1 MPGHWRGRVRKINL
15 FGSSY
20 LPPDYV
26 ELTEPKRT
34 IEPSFWEFQ
43 MRVRNATPT
52 ELPVLKQE
60 AKKRFRAEGPFE
72 MTICLSHKKRR
83 KINAVSNVEGG
94 LRIPC
99 EDAAGGVLAAFL
111 RVFGAGGDWK
121 SPRSCCFFACF
132 AGGAASAFFA
142 FGAAFR
148 DAGAGGDWKAPRF
161 SFLAGGASPFVY
173 PG

>member
-1 MPGHWRGRVRKINL
+1 MSDDRGVV
-15 FGSSY
+15 FG
-20 LPPDYV
+20 D
-26 ELTEPKRT
+26 
-34 IEPSFWEFQ
+34 
-43 MRVRNATPT
+43 AT
-52 ELPVLKQE
+52 
-60 AKKRFRAEGPFE
+60 
-72 MTICLSHKKRR
+72 
-83 KINAVSNVEGG
+83 
-94 LRIPC
+94 
-99 EDAAGGVLAAFL
+99 GGVLAAFF

-121 SPRSCCFFACF
+121 SPRSFCF